1 MNNALPTNSM
11 RFIKGDVRGIRRLTT
26 KPARNAPNKPSRPA
40 KSANAALRNTPG
52 TVQERLWD
60 GLKQLE
66 TIRAGESAF
75 GAGAY
80 VTTWDSHNNHVLALM
95 RVTEDEKLVGL
106 FNFTA
111 DVQDVHLDQMEGK
124 FTDLITGEELS
135 CSAHSLAPYQYIV
148 CRQKMN

>member
-1 MNNALPTNSM
+1 MLSS
-11 RFIKGDVRGIRRLTT
+11 GDEIGQLNGYEYHNDPDL
-26 KPARNAPNKPSRPA
+26 KEDSRNLHRTAFKWD
-40 KSANAALRNTPG
+40 NAALRNTPG

-66 TIRAGESAF
+66 TIRAEEPSF

-95 RVTEDEKLVGL
+95 RVTSDEKLVGL
-106 FNFTA
+106 FNFSGSG
-111 DVQDVHLDQMEGK
+111 QDVRLDQMEGK

-135 CSAHSLAPYQYIV
+135 FSAHSLAPYQYIV